1 MKNAENQAT
10 EILDKL
16 MQGEEVSRWEIF
28 GNRRMLRIIIRTNP
42 QYSSLETK
50 VEDEI
55 ISAKESL

>member
-28 GNRRMLRIIIRTNP
+28 RNRRMLRIIIRTNP